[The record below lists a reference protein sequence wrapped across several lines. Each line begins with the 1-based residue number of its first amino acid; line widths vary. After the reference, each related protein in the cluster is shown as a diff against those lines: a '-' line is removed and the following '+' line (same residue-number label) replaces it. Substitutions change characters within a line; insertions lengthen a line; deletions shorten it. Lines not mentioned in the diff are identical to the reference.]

1 MKFGLAFLFLVALCL
16 TGCKGGSA
24 PSLSGRWN
32 MAMGPTTMQVEFGAD
47 GKYTGTMAGATGLA
61 QVSGNYSVNGS
72 VLEMDPPT
80 ITGPGGSVSP
90 PGGRMKVKMTSQG
103 PDMILLDAG
112 DKKFTLTRIAPA
124 K

>member
-1 MKFGLAFLFLVALCL
+1 
-16 TGCKGGSA
+16 
-24 PSLSGRWN
+24 
-32 MAMGPTTMQVEFGAD
+32 MGPTTMQVEFGSD
-47 GKYTGTMAGATGLA
+47 GKYTGTMAGMGGVA

-80 ITGPGGSVSP
+80 VTGPGGSASP